1 MLLVLASKWSKS
13 HDILK
18 YYFIFIQKYVY
29 LQIIENYF
37 AMTINIEERVE
48 RARNYF
54 LEGYN
59 CAQAVV
65 MAFDDIMAMDVV
77 TLARFAA
84 PFGGGMGRMREV
96 CGTVSGM
103 TMVAG
108 AIEPSVDPKN
118 MSQRQAN
125 YALVQAFAERFR
137 NENGDIVCRRLLGLE
152 PMVER
157 AETAMP
163 SERTAEYYKK
173 RPCVE
178 YVACAA
184 RIVAEHL
191 AAHNA

>member
-1 MLLVLASKWSKS
+1 M
-13 HDILK
+13 
-18 YYFIFIQKYVY
+18 
-29 LQIIENYF
+29 N
-37 AMTINIEERVE
+37 INIEERVE

-65 MAFDDIMAMDVV
+65 MAFDDIMAMDVA
-77 TLARFAA
+77 TLARISA

-103 TMVAG
+103 TMLAG
-108 AIEPSVDPKN
+108 AIAPSNDPKN
-118 MSQRQAN
+118 LEERKSN
-125 YALVQAFAERFR
+125 YALVQTFAESFR
-137 NENGDIVCRRLLGLE
+137 RENGDIVCRRLLGLE

-157 AETAMP
+157 SETAMP

-184 RIVAEHL
+184 RIVAEYL
-191 AAHNA
+191 AANNQ

>member
-1 MLLVLASKWSKS
+1 MS
-13 HDILK
+13 
-18 YYFIFIQKYVY
+18 
-29 LQIIENYF
+29 
-37 AMTINIEERVE
+37 INIEERVE

-65 MAFDDIMAMDVV
+65 MAFDDIMAMDVEQ
-77 TLARFAA
+77 LARLAA

-108 AIEPSVDPKN
+108 AIAPSSDPKN
-118 MSQRQAN
+118 LEERKAN
-125 YALVQAFAERFR
+125 YALVQTFAESFR
-137 NENGDIVCRRLLGLE
+137 RENGDIVCRRLLGLE

-157 AETAMP
+157 NETAMP

-184 RIVAEHL
+184 RIVAEYL
-191 AAHNA
+191 AAK

>member
-1 MLLVLASKWSKS
+1 
-13 HDILK
+13 
-18 YYFIFIQKYVY
+18 
-29 LQIIENYF
+29 
-37 AMTINIEERVE
+37 MTINIEERVE

-65 MAFDDIMAMDVV
+65 MAFDDIMAMNVAQ
-77 TLARFAA
+77 LARLAA

-103 TMVAG
+103 AMVAG
-108 AIEPSVDPKN
+108 AIAPSNDPKN
-118 MSQRQAN
+118 LEERKTN
-125 YALVQAFAERFR
+125 YALVQTFAESFR
-137 NENGDIVCRRLLGLE
+137 QENGDIVCRRLLGLE
-152 PMVER
+152 PVVER

-191 AAHNA
+191 ASVDC

>member
-1 MLLVLASKWSKS
+1 MSEQEEDNSEKNCIFAW
-13 HDILK
+13 ILFVK
-18 YYFIFIQKYVY
+18 
-29 LQIIENYF
+29 
-37 AMTINIEERVE
+37 TIVIMRVNIDERVE
-48 RARNYF
+48 RARGYF

-65 MAFDDIMAMDVV
+65 MAYDDVMAMDVA
-77 TLARFAA
+77 TLARITA

-103 TMVAG
+103 AFVAG
-108 AIEPSVDPKN
+108 AIAPSADPKN
-118 MSQRQAN
+118 LEERKNN
-125 YALVQAFAERFR
+125 YALVQVFADAF
-137 NENGDIVCRRLLGLE
+137 RRLLGLE

-157 AETAMP
+157 AETPMP

-184 RIVAEHL
+184 RIVAEYINSL
-191 AAHNA
+191 